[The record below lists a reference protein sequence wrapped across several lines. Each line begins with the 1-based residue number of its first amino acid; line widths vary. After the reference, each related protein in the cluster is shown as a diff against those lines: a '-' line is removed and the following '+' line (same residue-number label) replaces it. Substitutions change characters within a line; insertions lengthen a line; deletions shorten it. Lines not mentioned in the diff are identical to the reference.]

1 MFSRQTTSLFVGG
14 HGAMPRIGE
23 VFVRGRAKWLV
34 LGAWLALAG
43 LFPFAGKL
51 QSIENDDVI
60 NYLPASSQSTRVE
73 QLLKQFPAGQTST
86 AAVVYARDGG
96 LGEADLARIRAA
108 QEDVP
113 RKIAEAQPFG
123 TIVPAPDKNAALFL
137 VRLPHD
143 PRRLLGD
150 VDRLRDLVQGTRSTS
165 DVTVGV
171 TGPAVFLAYQ
181 HEALKNIDVKLLAAA
196 GAAVTVLLLLIY
208 RSPLL
213 CVLPLVT
220 TVLALIAARAAVYG
234 LARYAD
240 ITVTG
245 MSTGVLNVLIFG
257 AGTDYALLLIAR
269 YRQEL
274 QHGDDAYRAMARAL
288 RHAASAIIAS
298 SATVALGL
306 LCLLA
311 ATLKSDKDLGPVTAV
326 GILCAVAAT
335 LTALPALLVAC
346 GRWTFWPSVPHQA
359 TRIESRWDAL
369 GARLARQPRLV
380 WVVTAIVL
388 AAGAGGLADLQ
399 LGLPKANSFI
409 GGFGDQRDRAL
420 LESHFPPGVAAP
432 TVIVARSSSADRITE
447 TLQGTP
453 GVAEARAI
461 GRSDGLTEWSLILQS
476 PPDSAEAYATIDRL
490 QERLSS
496 VPGADARVGG
506 PTAID
511 LDVRKAADRDRNLV
525 MPLVLAVVLVILG
538 LLLRAIVAPLV
549 LVATVVL
556 SFATALGVSSLVFN
570 WGFGF
575 AGVDESVL
583 LDAFIFL
590 VALGT
595 DYNIF
600 LINRTRQEAATTDTR
615 SGLQRALA
623 RTGGVITS
631 AGIVLAATFSALAL
645 LPLVVLVEV
654 GFTVAFG
661 ILLDTFLVRSI
672 LVPAIVL
679 DLGKRVWW
687 PSAAT

>member
-1 MFSRQTTSLFVGG
+1 
-14 HGAMPRIGE
+14 MPRIGE
-23 VFVRGRAKWLV
+23 VFVNGRAKWLV
-34 LGAWLALAG
+34 LGVWLALAG

-51 QSIENDDVI
+51 QSVENDDVV
-60 NYLPASSQSTRVE
+60 NYLPANAQSTRAE
-73 QLLKQFPAGQTST
+73 QLLKQFPEGQTSA

-96 LGEADLARIRAA
+96 LREADLARIRAA

-123 TIVPAPDKNAALFL
+123 TIVTAPDKNAALFL

-143 PRRLLGD
+143 PQKLPGS
-150 VDRLRDLVQGTRSTS
+150 VDRLRDLVQGASSSR
-165 DVTVGV
+165 DITVGV
-171 TGPAVFLAYQ
+171 TGPAVFLAFQ
-181 HEALKNIDVKLLAAA
+181 NDALKDIDAKLLTAA
-196 GAAVTVLLLLIY
+196 GTAVTVLLLLIY

-234 LARYAD
+234 LALYAD

-245 MSTGVLNVLIFG
+245 MSAGVLNVLIFG

-274 QHGDDAYRAMARAL
+274 QHGDDAYQAMARAL

-298 SATVALGL
+298 SATVMLGL

-335 LTALPALLVAC
+335 LTALPALIVAC
-346 GRWTFWPSVPHQA
+346 GRWTFWPSVPHKS
-359 TRIESRWDAL
+359 TKLEGRWDAL
-369 GARLARQPRLV
+369 GARLAHRPRLV
-380 WVVTAIVL
+380 WVVTAAVL

-399 LGLPKANSFI
+399 LGLPKAKSFI
-409 GGFGDQRDRAL
+409 GGFGDERDRAL
-420 LESHFPPGVAAP
+420 LESHFPPGAAAP
-432 TVIVARSSSADRITE
+432 TIVIARASSAAQVTE
-447 TLQGTP
+447 TLQSTP
-453 GVAEARAI
+453 GVVEARAT
-461 GRSDGLTEWSLILQS
+461 GQTDGLTEWSLVLQS
-476 PPDSAEAYATIDRL
+476 PPDTAEAYATIDRL
-490 QERLSS
+490 QERLSRL
-496 VPGADARVGG
+496 PDADAVVGG
-506 PTAID
+506 QTATD
-511 LDVRKAADRDRNLV
+511 LDVQKATERDRNVV

-556 SFATALGVSSLVFN
+556 SFATALGVSSLAFN

-600 LINRTRQEAATTDTR
+600 LINRTRQEAASTDTR
-615 SGLQRALA
+615 NGLQRALA
-623 RTGGVITS
+623 LTGGVITS

>member
-1 MFSRQTTSLFVGG
+1 
-14 HGAMPRIGE
+14 MPRIGE
-23 VFVRGRAKWLV
+23 VFVSGRAKWLV
-34 LGAWLALAG
+34 LGVWLALAG
-43 LFPFAGKL
+43 LLPFAAKL
-51 QSIENDDVI
+51 QSIENDDVV
-60 NYLPASSQSTRVE
+60 NYLPATSQSTRVE
-73 QLLKQFPAGQTST
+73 QLLREFPAGQTST

-96 LGEADLARIRAA
+96 LGEADLARIHAA

-123 TIVPAPDKNAALFL
+123 TIVPAPDGNAALFL

-143 PRRLLGD
+143 PQRLLGD
-150 VDRLRDLVQGTRSTS
+150 VDRLRDLAQGASSTG

-181 HEALKNIDVKLLAAA
+181 NEALKNIDVKLLTAA
-196 GAAVTVLLLLIY
+196 GVAVTVLLLLIY

-288 RHAASAIIAS
+288 RQAASAIIAS

-346 GRWTFWPSVPHQA
+346 GRWTFWPSVPHKSSKF
-359 TRIESRWDAL
+359 ESRWDTL
-369 GARLARQPRLV
+369 GVRLARQPRLV
-380 WVVTAIVL
+380 WVVTAVLL

-409 GGFGDQRDRAL
+409 GGFGDMGWI
-420 LESHFPPGVAAP
+420 EG
-432 TVIVARSSSADRITE
+432 
-447 TLQGTP
+447 
-453 GVAEARAI
+453 EA
-461 GRSDGLTEWSLILQS
+461 
-476 PPDSAEAYATIDRL
+476 
-490 QERLSS
+490 
-496 VPGADARVGG
+496 
-506 PTAID
+506 
-511 LDVRKAADRDRNLV
+511 
-525 MPLVLAVVLVILG
+525 
-538 LLLRAIVAPLV
+538 LRA
-549 LVATVVL
+549 
-556 SFATALGVSSLVFN
+556 SLC
-570 WGFGF
+570 
-575 AGVDESVL
+575 E
-583 LDAFIFL
+583 
-590 VALGT
+590 
-595 DYNIF
+595 
-600 LINRTRQEAATTDTR
+600 
-615 SGLQRALA
+615 
-623 RTGGVITS
+623 
-631 AGIVLAATFSALAL
+631 
-645 LPLVVLVEV
+645 
-654 GFTVAFG
+654 
-661 ILLDTFLVRSI
+661 
-672 LVPAIVL
+672 
-679 DLGKRVWW
+679 
-687 PSAAT
+687 